1 MKIALVAQHTTPLD
15 HRDTRQAPE
24 RARLRELTRRLADN
38 GHQVTLYSEKTSP
51 SLPDQAQLCDGVH
64 VEHIGSGYPDEAG
77 EVADERG
84 LLVRVP
90 AFSGTLRDR
99 LRGDRPDVVHA
110 VRWTS
115 GLAALAAARGMDI
128 PVVQSFQSL
137 GVAER
142 RHRRIAPDAGTERIR
157 LEPAIGR
164 SATAVLAGCTDEESD
179 LARLGV
185 PRRCIKIVPDGVDT
199 TEFGPEGRIAARNG
213 RPRLVTVADL
223 VPGDG
228 IDTLLR
234 ALEKVPGAE
243 LIVAGGPPHRELR
256 GHCEHARLSAL
267 AGSLGITDRVLF
279 TGQVSRM
286 ALPPLLRSADL
297 YVSSYEYEPSAM
309 LSLQAMACG
318 TPVVAPAVGGH
329 ADAVVDGTTG
339 ILVPPGRP
347 ALLAQRI
354 RRLLAHPMLLEAYS
368 VAAADRAQSRFSWE
382 RIARETLAV
391 YDAAL
396 GSAAKAA
403 A

>member
-15 HRDTRQAPE
+15 RRDARQDPE
-24 RARLRELTRRLADN
+24 RARLRELTRCLAED
-38 GHQVTLYSEKTSP
+38 GHHVTLYSEKTSP
-51 SLPDQAQLCDGVH
+51 SLPDRAGLCDGVR
-64 VEHIGSGYPDEAG
+64 VEHIGSACPDAAG
-77 EVADERG
+77 EPADERA
-84 LLVRVP
+84 LLARVP

-99 LRGDRPDVVHA
+99 LRRDRPDVVHA

-115 GLAALAAARGMDI
+115 GLAALAAARGLDI

-137 GVAER
+137 GIAEQ
-142 RHRRIAPDAGTERIR
+142 RHRRVPLEAGLERIR

-164 SATAVLAGCTDEESD
+164 SVTAVLATCTDEESD

-185 PRRCIKIVPDGVDT
+185 PRQCIKIVPDGVDT

-213 RPRLVTVADL
+213 RPRLLTVADL
-223 VPGDG
+223 APGDG

-243 LIVAGGPPHRELR
+243 LIVAGGPPR
-256 GHCEHARLSAL
+256 GDLGGHPEHARLSAL

-279 TGQVSRM
+279 TGQVSRK

-297 YVSSYEYEPSAM
+297 YISTYEYEPSAM

-339 ILVPPGRP
+339 ILVPRGRP

-354 RRLLAHPMLLEAYS
+354 RQLLAHPMLLEAYS
-368 VAAADRAQSRFSWE
+368 VAAADRAQSRFSWQ
-382 RIARETLAV
+382 RIAQETLAV
-391 YDAAL
+391 YDKAL
-396 GSAAKAA
+396 DSATRAA